1 VVERKNLTLMNAIRS
16 MLHDSHLSKPYWGEA
31 ILTVNYLQNRLPTL
45 ALAQHLTPFEL
56 WYGFK
61 PNITHL
67 RVFGC
72 KAFAYIDKDIRKK
85 LDSTIKEC
93 RFLGYNDSSK
103 AYKLESI
110 EDKRV
115 IIARDVKFIETEKPS
130 QSTPTTSAKEQYLT
144 NAELQSDTTFFQ
156 QILTSQ
162 AINPRLEGGHA
173 THINPTPPYI
183 PPLNPLQIQEPIL
196 QALPVEQPQVNLSP
210 IQPSTLSLYDFP
222 TLTNSNQE
230 EANFQPSTSPIQ
242 PRRSTRT
249 PKSNPRYMSPTID
262 LSLRQKS
269 KKRAMVAQVPII
281 LEPKTYFE
289 ALNSKDAPH

>member
-130 QSTPTTSAKEQYLT
+130 QSIPTTSAEEQYLT
-144 NAELQSDTTFFQ
+144 DVELQSDTTLFQ

-173 THINPTPPYI
+173 TYINPKPLYI
-183 PPLNPLQIQEPIL
+183 PPLNPPQIQQPIL
-196 QALPVEQPQVNLSP
+196 QVLPVEEPQVNLSP
-210 IQPSTLSLYDFP
+210 IQPNTPSSYDSP
-222 TLTNSNQE
+222 TLTNSYQE
-230 EANFQPSTSPIQ
+230 EANSQPSTSPIQ
-242 PRRSTRT
+242 P
-249 PKSNPRYMSPTID
+249 
-262 LSLRQKS
+262 
-269 KKRAMVAQVPII
+269 
-281 LEPKTYFE
+281 
-289 ALNSKDAPH
+289 

>member
-1 VVERKNLTLMNAIRS
+1 MNVVRS

-31 ILTVNYLQNRLPTL
+31 ILTANYLQNQLPTS
-45 ALAQHLTPFEL
+45 ALVQHLTLFKL

-61 PNITHL
+61 PNITQL
-67 RVFGC
+67 RAFGC

-93 RFLGYNDSSK
+93 QFLEYSDSSK

-110 EDKRV
+110 KDKRV

-130 QSTPTTSAKEQYLT
+130 QSTPTTSAGEQYLT
-144 NAELQSDTTFFQ
+144 DTELQFDTTFFQ

-173 THINPTPPYI
+173 THINPKPLYI
-183 PPLNPLQIQEPIL
+183 PLLNLPQIQQPIV

-210 IQPSTLSLYDFP
+210 IQPSTLSLYDSP

-230 EANFQPSTSPIQ
+230 EANSQPSISSI
-242 PRRSTRT
+242 
-249 PKSNPRYMSPTID
+249 
-262 LSLRQKS
+262 
-269 KKRAMVAQVPII
+269 
-281 LEPKTYFE
+281 
-289 ALNSKDAPH
+289 